1 MTTTA
6 KTAIVIGGGIS
17 GLASAALLAREGHS
31 VTLLEKNERVGGRAG
46 VWEHEGFRF
55 DTGPSWYLMPEV
67 FDHFF
72 RLLGTSAAEQL
83 DLVKL
88 DPGYRVYFEGEFSS
102 IDIAAGRDEN
112 LELFESLEPGSGVRM
127 SGYLDS
133 AASTYELAKEYFLYS
148 TFEKVS
154 PLFTGPVLKRLPR
167 LTRLLT
173 EPLAGFAA
181 RTVRDPRLQ
190 QVLGYPA
197 VFLGTSPYAAPS
209 MYHLMSHLD
218 LDEGVLYPRGGISA
232 VIDAIERLAL
242 AEGVTIVTGAEVSR
256 IVMAI
261 EGAPPAAPPPV
272 DVYDYETTEFD
283 TNVIDRDELRR
294 MLAGEE
300 PAPARSRATTAGA
313 GTASGS
319 AGIHGPADAGG
330 PGTPAPAAPSTRP
343 HVGGVHYTDADGRA
357 HSLEAGLVV
366 STADLWHTETTMLL
380 PELQTYPESYW
391 QKKVA
396 GPSALLVMLGV
407 RGELPQLE
415 HHTLFFTKSWKSD
428 FEKIFGTGTGATPHR
443 TSIPDP
449 ASIYVC
455 RPSATDDAVAP
466 EGHENLFVL
475 VPIPA
480 DPSIGAGGVDGAGDA
495 RVEALA
501 DAAIAQIADWAGI
514 PDLAERVVVRRTVG
528 PADFAADLNSWKG
541 TALGPAHTLRQ
552 SAFFRARNASTKVDG
567 LYYAGGSTT
576 PGIGLPMC
584 LISAELVIKRLH
596 GDTST
601 GQLPEPLGAVR
612 DGSAGGTAAVE
623 PLPGASAE
631 PR

>member
-1 MTTTA
+1 VTTTA

-46 VWEHEGFRF
+46 VWEKDGFRF

-72 RLLGTSAAEQL
+72 RLLGTSATEQL
-83 DLVKL
+83 ELVKL

-102 IDIAAGRDEN
+102 IDIAASRDEN

-127 SGYLDS
+127 AGYLDS
-133 AASTYELAKEYFLYS
+133 AASTYELAKQYFLYS

-154 PLFTGPVLKRLPR
+154 PLFAGPVLKKLPR

-173 EPLAGFAA
+173 ESLAGFAA
-181 RTVRDPRLQ
+181 RTVKDPRLQ

-218 LDEGVLYPRGGISA
+218 LDEGVLYPRGGIAA
-232 VIDAIERLAL
+232 VIDAIERLAVT
-242 AEGVTIVTGAEVSR
+242 EGVTIVTGAEVSR
-256 IVMAI
+256 IVMEV
-261 EGAPPAAPPPV
+261 EGAPSAAPAPV

-300 PAPARSRATTAGA
+300 PAPARSGTRA
-313 GTASGS
+313 GS
-319 AGIHGPADAGG
+319 DADAVDSD
-330 PGTPAPAAPSTRP
+330 TPSSAAAATRP
-343 HVGGVHYTDADGRA
+343 RVGGVHYTDAEGRA
-357 HSLEAGLVV
+357 HSVEAELVV

-415 HHTLFFTKSWKSD
+415 HHTLFFTKNWKSD

-443 TSIPDP
+443 TSVPDP
-449 ASIYVC
+449 ASLYVC
-455 RPSATDDAVAP
+455 RPSATDDGVAP

-480 DPSIGAGGVDGAGDA
+480 DPSIGAGGVDGAGDT

-501 DAAIAQIADWAGI
+501 DAAIAQVAEWAGI

-528 PADFAADLNSWKG
+528 PADFASDLNSWKG

-601 GQLPEPLGAVR
+601 GRLPEPLGAAR
-612 DGSAGGTAAVE
+612 SATGTAGAAVD
-623 PLPGASAE
+623 PQPGAAAE